1 MSRTIQDCLARKL
14 WKFTRK
20 LEDTFIRVSGTQC
33 HCAVI
38 DVQYDKY
45 NNTYQSVSLSN
56 YIDILLDFPMDEIPT
71 SSMDTNNTDESQ
83 SNVLHMYDILPIN
96 AYFKSEDVVKYNI
109 RRDSVIIFKLK
120 NFDDTFQIIKL
131 QITDAVSKGNASSGV
146 YAHNFVVAPITSYEL
161 LNEPDFKAIIEELK
175 THDEW

>member
-1 MSRTIQDCLARKL
+1 MAKTVQDCIARKM

-20 LEDTFIRVSGTQC
+20 MEDTHIRISGTQC

-45 NNTYQSVSLSN
+45 NNTYQSIALSG
-56 YIDILLDFPMDEIPT
+56 YIDVLMDFPNDEIPT
-71 SSMDTNNTDESQ
+71 STQDSNNSSNVQ
-83 SNVLHMYDILPIN
+83 SNVLHMYDVLPIN
-96 AYFKSEDVVKYNI
+96 AYFKSEDIVKYNI
-109 RRDSVIIFKLK
+109 RRDTVIVFKLR

-146 YAHNFVVAPITSYEL
+146 YAHNYIVAPITSYEL
-161 LNEPDFKAIIEELK
+161 LNDSEFKAIIEDLK
-175 THDEW
+175 NREEW

>member
-1 MSRTIQDCLARKL
+1 MSRTVQDCIARKL
-14 WKFTRK
+14 WKFQRK
-20 LEDTFIRVSGTQC
+20 MEDTHIRISGTQC

-45 NNTYQSVSLSN
+45 NNTYQSVRLSN

-71 SSMDTNNTDESQ
+71 SSQNTNSSSDLQ

-109 RRDSVIIFKLK
+109 RRDTVIVFKLR

-146 YAHNFVVAPITSYEL
+146 YAHNFIVAPITSYEL
-161 LNEPDFKAIIEELK
+161 LNNDEFKTLIEELK
-175 THDEW
+175 NNDNW

>member
-1 MSRTIQDCLARKL
+1 MSRTIQDCIARKM
-14 WKFTRK
+14 WKFTRR
-20 LEDTFIRVSGTQC
+20 LEDQFIRVSGTQC
-33 HCAVI
+33 HCALI

-45 NNTYQSVSLSN
+45 NNTVQSVRLSD
-56 YIDILLDFPMDEIPT
+56 YVDALLDFPMDEIPT
-71 SSMDTNNTDESQ
+71 SSMNSNNTSNAQ

-131 QITDAVSKGNASSGV
+131 QITDAVSKGNISSGV

-161 LNEPDFKAIIEELK
+161 LNNTEFKSMIEDLK
-175 THDEW
+175 NREEW